1 MKATTPARSRS
12 NVPPV
17 CRLIVNADDYGHGAG
32 VSAGIRAAH
41 LNGIVSSTTAMMNQ
55 PDAGA
60 ELLRARAEC
69 PQLGLGVHLV
79 LTMGAPLLPAA
90 QVRSLLGYAGNFPKL
105 AALQQ
110 HCAQI
115 APAELHAEWR
125 AQIEAFLASGCA
137 ADHLDSHHHASYQHP
152 LLLETMLQLAQEYHL
167 PIRHPLDAG
176 VPPQMP
182 AAAQALLA
190 QYRVPHPERLIVSFY
205 GAGVT
210 LKNLISIVAELP
222 PGSSELMC
230 HPGVVDAQLQKSSS
244 YCAERGLELEYLSH
258 ARARGA
264 LEDYGVELIT
274 FAQL

>member
-1 MKATTPARSRS
+1 MKTDPAARTGTTVRPG
-12 NVPPV
+12 

-55 PDAGA
+55 PGAAA

-90 QVRSLLGYAGNFPKL
+90 QVRSLLGRAGNFPKL
-105 AALQQ
+105 AVLQQ
-110 HCAQI
+110 HCQQI
-115 APAELHAEWR
+115 VAAELHAEWR

-167 PIRHPLDAG
+167 PIRHPLGAG

-190 QYRVPHPERLIVSFY
+190 QYRVPHPERLIVSFF

-210 LKNLISIVAELP
+210 LNNLEQIVAELA

-230 HPGVVDAQLQKSSS
+230 HPGVVDAQLQHSSS
-244 YCAERGLELEYLSH
+244 YCAERGLELEYLTH

-264 LEDYGVELIT
+264 LKVNGVELIT